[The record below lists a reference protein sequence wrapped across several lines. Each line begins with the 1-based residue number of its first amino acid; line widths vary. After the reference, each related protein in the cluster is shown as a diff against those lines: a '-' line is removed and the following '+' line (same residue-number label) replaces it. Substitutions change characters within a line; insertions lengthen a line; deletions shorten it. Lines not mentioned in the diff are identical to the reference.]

1 MMDQATVP
9 GDGAG
14 PRPIEAML
22 PVAPQAVAPDGS
34 LVRLLVGSDRG
45 SMAHFELGAYEVS
58 RAQRHRT
65 VDEVWFVLSGIGVMW
80 RQQDGVSATEVDM
93 RPGLSLSIPVGT
105 SFQFRSTS
113 RESLAVVGVTMPPWP
128 GEGEA
133 MEVDGP
139 WEYRLFEVPDRPAAS
154 GPV

>member
-1 MMDQATVP
+1 MEQAAVP
-9 GDGAG
+9 GDEARR
-14 PRPIEAML
+14 RPVEAML

-34 LVRLLVGSDRG
+34 LVRLLVGADRG
-45 SMAHFELGAYEVS
+45 SMAHFELGAHEVS

-65 VDEVWFVLSGIGVMW
+65 VDELWFVLSGSGVMW
-80 RQQDGVSATEVDM
+80 RQQDGASSTEVEM

-113 RESLAVVGVTMPPWP
+113 REPLAVVGVTMPPWP

-133 MEVDGP
+133 MEVVGP
-139 WEYRLFEVPDRPAAS
+139 WQPRLVEVPDRPGAS